1 MKREAHKLPSL
12 SNDPANAGNN
22 RTLYGGQAVIEG
34 VMMRSP
40 RFFAVACRRLS
51 NGEIMVRQE
60 NVESMTA
67 KWQWMNKPFLRG
79 TLALVDSM
87 VMGYRALMYAAN
99 IQMADEAAQN
109 PPDSPKAADPP
120 TAPRADA
127 GGSAESQAE
136 TAAEKEVDQA
146 AGASINGIA
155 IGATVFLAL
164 FFALGLFWVV
174 PTLLTQIV
182 QHQLHI
188 GRHVTVAQSILLN
201 LGDGLIRIAIFLGYV
216 LLISRMDHVK
226 RLFQYHGAE
235 HKAINALEAGKP
247 LTLESA
253 RESSRIHPRCGTN
266 FIFIVL
272 IVGIIVYSFFGR
284 PPIYIRVPLHLMLL
298 PVVAGISF
306 EVLKFAGK
314 YRDKKWAQWLVA
326 PGLATQYLTTRVPDD
341 SQIEV
346 ALAALVSVWDKE
358 HEVAAPAPALSAVA
372 EEEPE
377 PASAVA

>member
-1 MKREAHKLPSL
+1 MST
-12 SNDPANAGNN
+12 DPAKAGND

-40 RFFAVACRRLS
+40 RFFAVACRRQS

-87 VMGYRALMYAAN
+87 VMGYKALMYAAN
-99 IQMADEAAQN
+99 IQVADEMSAAPASEPAAQPVTAN
-109 PPDSPKAADPP
+109 GSSPESAKVIAEEAAD
-120 TAPRADA
+120 
-127 GGSAESQAE
+127 
-136 TAAEKEVDQA
+136 EKVEQA
-146 AGASINGIA
+146 ADTPINGIVV
-155 IGATVFLAL
+155 GATVMLAL
-164 FFALGLFWVV
+164 AFALGLFWVV

-188 GRHVTVAQSILLN
+188 GRHVTAVQSILLN
-201 LGDGLIRIAIFLGYV
+201 LGDGVIRITIFLGYV
-216 LLISRMDHVK
+216 LLISRMAHVK

-235 HKAINALEAGKP
+235 HKAINALEAGKQ
-247 LTLESA
+247 LTLENA

-284 PPIYIRVPLHLMLL
+284 PPIYIRVPLHLLLL

-346 ALAALVSVWDKE
+346 ALAALISVWDKE
-358 HEVAAPAPALSAVA
+358 HETVTPAPAATVV